1 MTSPCT
7 TTSDITLYLRNRIVE
22 LHTQGHH
29 GTARKYATL
38 LSNLRAYLGRRP
50 WPLGSTSRLLIQA
63 FADYL
68 LSRGITRN
76 TLSSYLRPLRAL
88 LRRAWR
94 DDLLVYDNRWFADVY
109 TGIDTTSKRAIS
121 DNDLKAVFTLDL
133 AASPRL
139 ALARDALRFS
149 FHARGMAFVDL
160 AHLTSGNI
168 SDGRLVYARH
178 KTGQLLN
185 IAIDPVM
192 RAILHRYADTGSPY
206 LFPFLRGTSGYESA
220 LRCYNYHLRQISRKA
235 LCSRTISSYAIRH
248 TWATRAIRMHVPVSV
263 ISAGMGHT
271 SERTTRIYLDTIF
284 DPRIDEANTLVTDLG

>member
-1 MTSPCT
+1 MTSPCST
-7 TTSDITLYLRNRIVE
+7 PDLTLYLHHRITE
-22 LHTQGHH
+22 LHNQGRH

-38 LSNLRAYLGRRP
+38 LSNLRTYLKGAP
-50 WPLGSTSRLLIQA
+50 WPLADTTRDRIHA

-94 DDLLVYDNRWFADVY
+94 DDLLVYDDRWFADVY
-109 TGIDTTSKRAIS
+109 TGIDSTPKRAIS
-121 DNDLKAVFTLDL
+121 DSDLQAIFSLDL
-133 AASPRL
+133 SASPRL

-168 SDGRLVYARH
+168 SDGRLVYVRH
-178 KTGQLLN
+178 KTGQLLTM
-185 IAIDPVM
+185 AIDPVM
-192 RAILHRYADTGSPY
+192 NEILHRYADPGSPY
-206 LFPFLRGTSGYESA
+206 LFPFLRRTSGYESA
-220 LRCYNYHLRQISRKA
+220 LRGYNSQLRQIGRKA
-235 LCSRTISSYAIRH
+235 LCSHTISSYSIRH
-248 TWATRAIRMHVPVSV
+248 TWATRAIRLQLPISI

-271 SERTTRIYLDTIF
+271 SERTTRIYLDTIY
-284 DPRIDEANTLVTDLG
+284 DPRVDEANALITDLGL